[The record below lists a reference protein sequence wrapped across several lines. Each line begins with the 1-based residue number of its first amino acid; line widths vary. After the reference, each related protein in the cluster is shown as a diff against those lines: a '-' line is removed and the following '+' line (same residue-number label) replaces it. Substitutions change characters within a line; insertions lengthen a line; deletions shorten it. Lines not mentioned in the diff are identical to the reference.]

1 MGASSVGNTGHT
13 RRIWINAVFGE
24 ISRRIRG
31 LMRPRWAGLRVLAV
45 AMAAGLFGT
54 AGLAHAEVLVSNVS
68 QHTTAGS
75 VQELD
80 QYDIAQGFTT
90 GPASGTFTLTSV
102 DFRAVRGSDGTVPVV
117 TVHEGSPT
125 GTLVA
130 TLTHSG
136 GTFGPTGFQNESTE
150 TFRAP
155 SNTALEPN
163 TTYYVRLEL
172 PGSTGRILMR
182 SMRSGNDDPGAAS
195 GWSLNNNAHSRAF
208 NSSGSFSIAPLGG
221 SVARP
226 LYVRINGEVPAPV
239 ITSVAVSSMP
249 RTHVNTY
256 WRGEQIKFSV
266 TFSAPVKL
274 TGEPHFEFE
283 LGSSGNTDTKQAALV
298 EGADTDSLVF
308 AYTVVEGDADDDGI
322 WVGNQSRTIM
332 LGSGERITDNLVSV
346 DAVLTHDELGRQ
358 SDHLVDGTRLPPS
371 DDATLKSFQ
380 LTAGG
385 NAVALDPSF
394 ANDITSYRAWVRN
407 SVSGVRLTA
416 TPNHDDATVSYPEGR
431 DLSLSPGRNAGS
443 ALVTAED
450 MFTTLTYDVTVVR
463 EAASPPADPDAVLT
477 ANVTVGE
484 GAGTFGY
491 ADLAT
496 DWGAIAPTNFRV
508 GGTTYDIAA
517 ALVVGDAPTS
527 FFTAE
532 TVAFCFG
539 TRAPNDDVRNRL
551 ELDVDGHEFD
561 LDDGRRLGTQSPQS
575 KCYAWPRPAGLDWA
589 WGDITSVKLTINNAP
604 DFGEPILTRSVFE
617 NTPADEDVGE
627 PFVAEDAD
635 GDEVTYSLEGQDKDN
650 FTIDPSTGQIKT
662 RAALD
667 YEMQTTHSVR
677 VKADDGRSGGATRIA
692 VTIEVVNVDEPRDPL
707 AKPSVIAPRYWT
719 GGLVA
724 RWRVRS
730 TGGDEITA
738 FEVEYRRGTSGSWT
752 RHPDTG
758 LDPFRLIESLRSGA
772 EYQVRVRMVTTGVT
786 TDWSEPG
793 TGRVRSQVADATNTG
808 TVGATVFYPDA
819 SVPGGMPAG
828 VHFGEPFEI
837 RIRFTDNIRVHE
849 RVDDFTGPG
858 NRTLYLSGP
867 MLTDLIGPDRAI
879 GVIGGRVSSI
889 ETFSDNTLWV
899 LQIEPSSREDL
910 TLTLEPLPCNTL
922 GSLCSQVSG
931 SGLRERTVHRVRGIR
946 RVPSAPADLMVQTVQ
961 ERGADRL
968 QVSFAGTNEAKLYRL
983 QYKLSDHRWSQA
995 RDFWNWRR
1003 KGPDERHSVTS
1014 APVTQGLAYDV
1025 RVRWENPIGNGAWS
1039 YSARPGYPL
1048 AQWGETLTW
1057 RKVSGRTEI
1066 YVHYNRDLDR
1076 NSRLSDA
1083 QYLYDVHFT
1092 GSQSS
1097 GFAVDEISIIDD
1109 YLGRPRV
1116 VKLRLGSGVSDQ
1128 DVRNGAS
1135 LYVTYDRAQV
1145 VSPRPPGVLD
1155 QDGNQAPGF
1164 FNLEAIHVPN
1174 PNAPALYVSDTTV
1187 REARG
1192 ARANFEV
1199 TLRPAA
1205 TAQVR
1210 VDYETVPVSSATPG
1224 EDYTHTSGTL
1234 TFNAGQTT
1242 RTVSVPVLDD
1252 FFEDSGETFR
1262 LKLENPRGGNAYI
1275 ADAWGIA
1282 TILNDDPVPV
1292 TPQVTA
1298 LTAEFVRMPAH
1309 HVGDAFTF
1317 TLRFSEEVSLG
1328 LDDVTGS
1335 DGQQGVLSV
1344 TGGQVTGASRVVA
1357 GENRTWSITVTPDGK
1372 DDVTVALSET
1382 TDCDATGA
1390 VCTGDDRPLSA
1401 AVTDRVIGLQPPA
1414 PQSATIPSAGDQL
1427 QLFFD
1432 RAFDNRTGRTPPK
1445 SAFIVNADGVLHLVS
1460 SIEASASDQ
1469 WIRLSFV
1476 LPIKA
1481 HQTVTVS
1488 YRDPTDGDDY
1498 AALQL
1503 RSGEDAESF
1512 SGFAAINGSTVSD
1525 PAAPVLVGP
1534 VQLNAAGDELSLR
1547 FTRAIDFYAL
1557 PALEAFAVT
1566 YDSASAT
1573 VAGVRGSGS
1582 DYRAIALDISP
1593 AIPASAQTVTV
1604 TYSDPTAGDDE
1615 LALQNRAGVDAESF
1629 SQPVSRVGTQLE
1641 TSQSAPLTA
1650 QFWKLPAI
1658 HGGNP
1663 FKFELVFSDENVSVS
1678 HQKIMGS
1685 NGQSDVLSVTNGE
1698 VTAARRLV
1706 SNKNHNWEITITPD
1720 VDEDVTIT
1728 LPTSAD
1734 CDAEDAVCTEDAR
1747 PLSAAVVATVLSSPP
1762 PPPPLTA
1769 TIEGAPEAHA
1779 GVPFVLQVRFSEATA
1794 VSWTA
1799 MRDHVLSVTNGQL
1812 TRARRLNGEGPENA
1826 AWEVTLEPTGGDVT
1840 VELPATTDCDAEDA
1854 VCTED
1859 SRPLS
1864 EAVTA
1869 TIAEGTVPPLTAEF
1883 DAPAAHDGSED
1894 FTVWLDFNGAA
1905 DLNKWTM
1912 TNRAVAVTGGRVRS
1926 AEHEIGLRHSWRL
1939 TVAPSLIEDVVLSV
1953 APPESCGDSGA
1964 LCATDGRKLSS
1975 GAEVR
1980 VKGPASIPLT
1990 VQWQRYGDG
1999 HDGSKLFA
2007 LNAEFSYPVT
2017 TSREAMRDAV
2027 RSTNGEVTNAF
2038 PKENQPKT
2046 WVFWIKP
2053 LYNETIRVEL
2063 LPTTDC
2069 DAEGAICTE
2078 DGRPLSNRA
2087 FWDIMP
2093 SDPNAVDET
2102 APAFLRAEVDGAQ
2115 LVLLYRD
2122 GLDEDATPAADAFTV
2137 TVGGQTRDL
2146 AVSDPVAVDGRRVR
2160 LRLASAVAS
2169 GDSVRV
2175 SYAVPS
2181 ENPIQ
2186 DRAGNAVVALSDQA
2200 VTNHTPEG
2208 DTTAPAFEAAVARRD
2223 SVVLTYSEALD
2234 ETSTP
2239 GVDAFTV
2246 TVGGQTR
2253 DLASSDPVVVSGL
2266 TVMLRLASAAAPG
2279 DSVRVSYAVPSE
2291 NPIQDRAGNAVVA
2304 LSDQAVTNHTPEG
2317 DTTAPAFEA
2326 AVARRDSVVLTYSE
2340 ALDETSTPGVDAF
2353 TVTVG
2358 GQTRDLAS
2366 SDPVVVSGL
2375 TVMLRFAS
2383 AAAPGDSVRV
2393 SYAVPSENPIQ
2404 DRAGNRAAPA
2414 TITAKIPAPKF
2425 TVKFEEGSLPK
2436 VHDGVGPIEFRIV
2449 FSEEPASSYNYMT
2462 LRLETLIMRLGP
2474 RAYNAKRGYKLDP
2487 PSGKRW
2493 GVVVERRKSDAE
2505 YATEDFTITINP
2517 TENCNDEGAV
2527 CTEDGRKL
2535 SNRLFARIKG
2545 PPVLSVADT
2554 EVTEAADATAAFE
2567 VTLSRS
2573 VADTVTVDYATS
2585 DSTATAG
2592 EDYEETSGTLT
2603 FVPGETSKTV
2613 SVPVLDDT
2621 VDERSETF
2629 TLTLSNASGGDA
2641 YLSDATATG
2650 TINNHDSTDPP
2661 SGNTVVLEPEEP
2673 RGARDIGTITLTAD
2687 TPGTI
2692 QASWEAPTEAP
2703 ANYRITWAKQ
2713 DEGYKT
2719 WTDNTGNAY
2728 PTEPSYTITGLED
2741 GEEYKVKIRA
2751 SYSGTSGG
2759 WSGEAT
2765 ITVAG
2770 SPPTNDPPDNDPVE
2784 PLTAEFQGLPASH
2797 GESAFTFE
2805 LHFSEEFNL
2814 SYRTLRDHALQVTNG
2829 ELTGVGRQE
2838 TGKNQAWNVTVTP
2851 DNDQDVTIT
2860 LLAADCG
2867 ETGAICTEDNR
2878 PLSATVSETVSATVA
2893 QTVQNQPP
2901 DTEPEPLTASFGNV
2915 PSSHDGSSAFKFELH
2930 FSEDVVGLSYRTLRD
2945 NAFTVTGGAV
2955 TKAGRL
2961 VSGNNQGWEIT
2972 VAPDTYD
2979 AVTISLPAGAVE
2991 TSDGRQLQGAVSATV
3006 QGPPGLSVADASVQE
3021 AANATVD
3028 FAVTLSRALSETV
3041 TVDYATS
3048 DGTATVGVDY
3058 TSTSGTLTF
3067 DAGQTEKTISVP
3079 VLDDAIDEGSE
3090 TFTLTL
3096 SNASGG
3102 NAYLSD
3108 ADATGTIENI
3118 DPMPKGLLARFGRT
3132 AALQVVEY
3140 VEERL
3145 QARRESGF
3153 EGRLAGHQLG
3163 RAEDM
3168 VRDVANRFVYGLGG
3182 YGSHNPSLGRR
3193 DVGMASSGSSFGLA
3207 GMLRSLFTRGD
3218 VLTGSSFTLNREMD
3232 RGGVFSFWSR
3242 GARSSFFG
3250 REDDLGL
3257 DGTVRTAMLG
3267 TDYAKGPFLVG
3278 LSLSRSWG
3286 LGSYTGGVGGGRVA
3300 SSVTGLY
3307 PWLGYRLTDRM
3318 TVWAVGG
3325 YGVGGMLLSQE
3336 GASQLSAGLSMSL
3349 AAVGTRGELI
3359 GRSADGFRLSYKAD
3373 ALWVGTSSE
3382 AVSGSSG
3389 NLAATRSVVSR
3400 VRTALEGSHA
3410 LTFRSRLSLSPSV
3423 MVGLRHDGGDA
3434 ETGSGLDIAGG
3445 LVVSDPLTGLEV
3457 DMRVRTLLVHEAE
3470 GYRERGM
3477 AVSFSYNPSP
3487 STPLGLTMRMS
3498 PSWGGQATS
3507 GAEALWGRPTM
3518 SGIAGGGYA
3527 TGNRLD
3533 ADLGYGLAL
3542 GRRFVGTPRLG
3553 FATSAQGRDYRVGY
3567 GIGTLVS
3574 EGLRFELNLDAH
3586 RRASPLSIGAD
3597 NGVTGR
3603 ATIGW

>member
-1 MGASSVGNTGHT
+1 
-13 RRIWINAVFGE
+13 
-24 ISRRIRG
+24 
-31 LMRPRWAGLRVLAV
+31 
-45 AMAAGLFGT
+45 
-54 AGLAHAEVLVSNVS
+54 
-68 QHTTAGS
+68 
-75 VQELD
+75 
-80 QYDIAQGFTT
+80 
-90 GPASGTFTLTSV
+90 
-102 DFRAVRGSDGTVPVV
+102 
-117 TVHEGSPT
+117 
-125 GTLVA
+125 
-130 TLTHSG
+130 
-136 GTFGPTGFQNESTE
+136 
-150 TFRAP
+150 
-155 SNTALEPN
+155 
-163 TTYYVRLEL
+163 
-172 PGSTGRILMR
+172 
-182 SMRSGNDDPGAAS
+182 
-195 GWSLNNNAHSRAF
+195 
-208 NSSGSFSIAPLGG
+208 
-221 SVARP
+221 
-226 LYVRINGEVPAPV
+226 
-239 ITSVAVSSMP
+239 
-249 RTHVNTY
+249 
-256 WRGEQIKFSV
+256 
-266 TFSAPVKL
+266 
-274 TGEPHFEFE
+274 
-283 LGSSGNTDTKQAALV
+283 
-298 EGADTDSLVF
+298 
-308 AYTVVEGDADDDGI
+308 
-322 WVGNQSRTIM
+322 
-332 LGSGERITDNLVSV
+332 
-346 DAVLTHDELGRQ
+346 
-358 SDHLVDGTRLPPS
+358 
-371 DDATLKSFQ
+371 
-380 LTAGG
+380 
-385 NAVALDPSF
+385 
-394 ANDITSYRAWVRN
+394 
-407 SVSGVRLTA
+407 
-416 TPNHDDATVSYPEGR
+416 
-431 DLSLSPGRNAGS
+431 
-443 ALVTAED
+443 
-450 MFTTLTYDVTVVR
+450 
-463 EAASPPADPDAVLT
+463 
-477 ANVTVGE
+477 
-484 GAGTFGY
+484 
-491 ADLAT
+491 
-496 DWGAIAPTNFRV
+496 
-508 GGTTYDIAA
+508 
-517 ALVVGDAPTS
+517 
-527 FFTAE
+527 
-532 TVAFCFG
+532 
-539 TRAPNDDVRNRL
+539 
-551 ELDVDGHEFD
+551 
-561 LDDGRRLGTQSPQS
+561 
-575 KCYAWPRPAGLDWA
+575 
-589 WGDITSVKLTINNAP
+589 
-604 DFGEPILTRSVFE
+604 
-617 NTPADEDVGE
+617 
-627 PFVAEDAD
+627 
-635 GDEVTYSLEGQDKDN
+635 
-650 FTIDPSTGQIKT
+650 
-662 RAALD
+662 
-667 YEMQTTHSVR
+667 
-677 VKADDGRSGGATRIA
+677 
-692 VTIEVVNVDEPRDPL
+692 
-707 AKPSVIAPRYWT
+707 
-719 GGLVA
+719 
-724 RWRVRS
+724 
-730 TGGDEITA
+730 
-738 FEVEYRRGTSGSWT
+738 
-752 RHPDTG
+752 
-758 LDPFRLIESLRSGA
+758 
-772 EYQVRVRMVTTGVT
+772 
-786 TDWSEPG
+786 
-793 TGRVRSQVADATNTG
+793 
-808 TVGATVFYPDA
+808 
-819 SVPGGMPAG
+819 
-828 VHFGEPFEI
+828 
-837 RIRFTDNIRVHE
+837 
-849 RVDDFTGPG
+849 
-858 NRTLYLSGP
+858 
-867 MLTDLIGPDRAI
+867 
-879 GVIGGRVSSI
+879 
-889 ETFSDNTLWV
+889 
-899 LQIEPSSREDL
+899 
-910 TLTLEPLPCNTL
+910 
-922 GSLCSQVSG
+922 
-931 SGLRERTVHRVRGIR
+931 
-946 RVPSAPADLMVQTVQ
+946 
-961 ERGADRL
+961 
-968 QVSFAGTNEAKLYRL
+968 
-983 QYKLSDHRWSQA
+983 
-995 RDFWNWRR
+995 
-1003 KGPDERHSVTS
+1003 
-1014 APVTQGLAYDV
+1014 
-1025 RVRWENPIGNGAWS
+1025 
-1039 YSARPGYPL
+1039 
-1048 AQWGETLTW
+1048 
-1057 RKVSGRTEI
+1057 
-1066 YVHYNRDLDR
+1066 
-1076 NSRLSDA
+1076 
-1083 QYLYDVHFT
+1083 
-1092 GSQSS
+1092 
-1097 GFAVDEISIIDD
+1097 
-1109 YLGRPRV
+1109 
-1116 VKLRLGSGVSDQ
+1116 
-1128 DVRNGAS
+1128 
-1135 LYVTYDRAQV
+1135 
-1145 VSPRPPGVLD
+1145 
-1155 QDGNQAPGF
+1155 
-1164 FNLEAIHVPN
+1164 
-1174 PNAPALYVSDTTV
+1174 
-1187 REARG
+1187 
-1192 ARANFEV
+1192 
-1199 TLRPAA
+1199 
-1205 TAQVR
+1205 
-1210 VDYETVPVSSATPG
+1210 
-1224 EDYTHTSGTL
+1224 
-1234 TFNAGQTT
+1234 
-1242 RTVSVPVLDD
+1242 
-1252 FFEDSGETFR
+1252 
-1262 LKLENPRGGNAYI
+1262 
-1275 ADAWGIA
+1275 
-1282 TILNDDPVPV
+1282 
-1292 TPQVTA
+1292 
-1298 LTAEFVRMPAH
+1298 
-1309 HVGDAFTF
+1309 
-1317 TLRFSEEVSLG
+1317 
-1328 LDDVTGS
+1328 
-1335 DGQQGVLSV
+1335 
-1344 TGGQVTGASRVVA
+1344 
-1357 GENRTWSITVTPDGK
+1357 
-1372 DDVTVALSET
+1372 
-1382 TDCDATGA
+1382 
-1390 VCTGDDRPLSA
+1390 
-1401 AVTDRVIGLQPPA
+1401 
-1414 PQSATIPSAGDQL
+1414 
-1427 QLFFD
+1427 
-1432 RAFDNRTGRTPPK
+1432 
-1445 SAFIVNADGVLHLVS
+1445 
-1460 SIEASASDQ
+1460 
-1469 WIRLSFV
+1469 
-1476 LPIKA
+1476 
-1481 HQTVTVS
+1481 
-1488 YRDPTDGDDY
+1488 
-1498 AALQL
+1498 
-1503 RSGEDAESF
+1503 
-1512 SGFAAINGSTVSD
+1512 
-1525 PAAPVLVGP
+1525 
-1534 VQLNAAGDELSLR
+1534 
-1547 FTRAIDFYAL
+1547 
-1557 PALEAFAVT
+1557 
-1566 YDSASAT
+1566 
-1573 VAGVRGSGS
+1573 
-1582 DYRAIALDISP
+1582 
-1593 AIPASAQTVTV
+1593 
-1604 TYSDPTAGDDE
+1604 
-1615 LALQNRAGVDAESF
+1615 
-1629 SQPVSRVGTQLE
+1629 
-1641 TSQSAPLTA
+1641 
-1650 QFWKLPAI
+1650 
-1658 HGGNP
+1658 
-1663 FKFELVFSDENVSVS
+1663 
-1678 HQKIMGS
+1678 
-1685 NGQSDVLSVTNGE
+1685 
-1698 VTAARRLV
+1698 
-1706 SNKNHNWEITITPD
+1706 
-1720 VDEDVTIT
+1720 
-1728 LPTSAD
+1728 
-1734 CDAEDAVCTEDAR
+1734 
-1747 PLSAAVVATVLSSPP
+1747 
-1762 PPPPLTA
+1762 
-1769 TIEGAPEAHA
+1769 
-1779 GVPFVLQVRFSEATA
+1779 
-1794 VSWTA
+1794 
-1799 MRDHVLSVTNGQL
+1799 
-1812 TRARRLNGEGPENA
+1812 
-1826 AWEVTLEPTGGDVT
+1826 
-1840 VELPATTDCDAEDA
+1840 
-1854 VCTED
+1854 
-1859 SRPLS
+1859 
-1864 EAVTA
+1864 
-1869 TIAEGTVPPLTAEF
+1869 
-1883 DAPAAHDGSED
+1883 
-1894 FTVWLDFNGAA
+1894 
-1905 DLNKWTM
+1905 
-1912 TNRAVAVTGGRVRS
+1912 
-1926 AEHEIGLRHSWRL
+1926 
-1939 TVAPSLIEDVVLSV
+1939 
-1953 APPESCGDSGA
+1953 
-1964 LCATDGRKLSS
+1964 
-1975 GAEVR
+1975 
-1980 VKGPASIPLT
+1980 
-1990 VQWQRYGDG
+1990 
-1999 HDGSKLFA
+1999 
-2007 LNAEFSYPVT
+2007 
-2017 TSREAMRDAV
+2017 MRDAV

-2038 PKENQPKT
+2038 PKDNQPKT

-2069 DAEGAICTE
+2069 EAEGAICTE

-2093 SDPNAVDET
+2093 RDPNAVDET

-2146 AVSDPVAVDGRRVR
+2146 ASSDPVAVDGRRVR
-2160 LRLASAVAS
+2160 LTLASAVASGDSVRVSYAVPAENPIQDRAGNAVVALSDQAVTNHTPEGDTTAPAFEVAVARRDSVVLTYSEALDEASTPGVDAFTVTVGGQTRDLASSDPVVVSGLTVMLRLASAVAS

-2186 DRAGNAVVALSDQA
+2186 DRAGNAVAALSDQA
-2200 VTNHTPEG
+2200 VTNHTPES

-2253 DLASSDPVVVSGL
+2253 DLAVSDPVVVSGL
-2266 TVMLRLASAAAPG
+2266 TV
-2279 DSVRVSYAVPSE
+2279 
-2291 NPIQDRAGNAVVA
+2291 
-2304 LSDQAVTNHTPEG
+2304 T
-2317 DTTAPAFEA
+2317 
-2326 AVARRDSVVLTYSE
+2326 
-2340 ALDETSTPGVDAF
+2340 
-2353 TVTVG
+2353 
-2358 GQTRDLAS
+2358 
-2366 SDPVVVSGL
+2366 
-2375 TVMLRFAS
+2375 LRFAS
-2383 AAAPGDSVRV
+2383 AAVPGDSVRV

-2462 LRLETLIMRLGP
+2462 LRYKTLIMRLGP

-2517 TENCNDEGAV
+2517 TQNCNDEGAV

-2545 PPVLSVADT
+2545 PPVLSMADT

-2567 VTLSRS
+2567 VTLSRA

-2585 DSTATAG
+2585 DGTATAG

-2603 FVPGETSKTV
+2603 FVPGETSKTVSVPVLNDSVSERAESFTLTLSNHSGAKAYLAEARATGDILDDEPSGAISATVTSEPGANGTWDTGETVVVEVRFIRPVQVQSSSNVKATVGIALDGTRREAAFVSGSATDILRFEYPVTASDDGSQQVRIVSNEIALNGVTIQDTDGRVADVAFGNAPELSVADVTVMEGTDASAEFVVTLSPAAVEAVTVDYTTSDGTATAGEDYTSTSGTLTFNAGETSKTV

-2650 TINNHDSTDPP
+2650 TINNDDSADPP

-2713 DEGYKT
+2713 GEGYKT

-2728 PTEPSYTITGLED
+2728 PTEPSYTITDLEA

-2770 SPPTNDPPDNDPVE
+2770 SPPTNDPPDNDPPDNDPVE
-2784 PLTAEFQGLPASH
+2784 PLTAEFRGLPASH

-2829 ELTGVGRQE
+2829 ELTGVARQE

-2878 PLSATVSETVSATVA
+2878 PLSATVSATVLA
-2893 QTVQNQPP
+2893 TVVQTVQNQPP
-2901 DTEPEPLTASFGNV
+2901 DTEPDPLTASFGNV

-2930 FSEDVVGLSYRTLRD
+2930 FSEDVVGLSYKTLRD
-2945 NAFTVTGGAV
+2945 NAFTVTGGEV

-2972 VAPDTYD
+2972 VAPDTHD

-2991 TSDGRQLQGAVSATV
+2991 TSDGRQLQGTVSATV
-3006 QGPPGLSVADASVQE
+3006 QGPPGLSVADATVQE

-3067 DAGQTEKTISVP
+3067 NAGQTEKTISVP

-3207 GMLRSLFTRGD
+3207 GMLRSLFRMGD

-3286 LGSYTGGVGGGRVA
+3286 LGSYTGGVFGGRVA

-3336 GASQLSAGLSMSL
+3336 DASQLSAGLSMSL

-3359 GRSADGFRLSYKAD
+3359 GRGGNGFRLSYKAD

-3400 VRTALEGSHA
+3400 VRTALEGSHV

-3457 DMRVRTLLVHEAE
+3457 DMRVRTLLIHEAE

-3477 AVSFSYNPSP
+3477 AVSLRYNPSP

-3597 NGVTGR
+3597 NGITGR